1 MHVIIGTDA
10 DSQAN
15 PYLRGLTD
23 GLAAQWEQQGHRVT
37 ETGSLPDASQSE
49 RTLQDP
55 GAVVLLVSDGPV
67 ARRLAKVCRDQGRP
81 YCSTSIAVEGHAD
94 TSASFAAALT
104 GIHAGAARVM
114 TPVPAAFEMMRA
126 SDIQQAVLI
135 NGGVDDEA
143 FQPRVYNKLDL
154 PRPISML
161 LTTGHDNDALR
172 HFLGLPLPGSKVAY
186 VPNWTGP
193 VEHDGVS
200 IFSYMGTAEQASL
213 ISTADVCVVADRG
226 IASLVLAARSLACG
240 VPVASLPGPY
250 VTPVLVGGEVGAADD
265 NLGRAVTRALVA
277 NRQLCRRTGSAF
289 GWRRTARQILDLLS
303 EPHAAI
309 AA

>member
-1 MHVIIGTDA
+1 MHVILGTDA

-15 PYLRGLTD
+15 PYLRGLAE
-23 GLAAQWEQQGHRVT
+23 GLAVQWRQQGHRVT
-37 ETGSLPDASQSE
+37 DTGSLPDASQSE

-55 GAVVLLVSDGPV
+55 NATILLVSDGPV
-67 ARRLAKVCRDQGRP
+67 ARRLASVCRGQGRP
-81 YCSTSIAVEGHAD
+81 YLSTSIAVEGHAD
-94 TSASFAAALT
+94 ASASFSAALT
-104 GIHAGAARVM
+104 GIHSGAERVI
-114 TPVPAAFEMMRA
+114 TPVPAAWQLM
-126 SDIQQAVLI
+126 QANGVRQPVLVS
-135 NGGVDDEA
+135 GGVDDEA
-143 FQPRVYNKLDL
+143 FQPRVYDNLDL

-161 LTTGHDNDALR
+161 LSTGLDNNALR
-172 HFLGLPLPGSKVAY
+172 LFLETPLPGSKVAY

-213 ISTADVCVVADRG
+213 ISSADVCIVADRG

-250 VTPVLVGGEVGAADD
+250 VTPLLDSEEVGATDE
-265 NLGRAVTRALVA
+265 NLGRAVTRALSA
-277 NRQLCRRTGSAF
+277 NRQLCRRVGSAY
-289 GWRRTARQILDLLS
+289 GWRSSARQILGLLGDRQ
-303 EPHAAI
+303 AAI